1 MSDAPILDGR
11 YASHNIPRVAAPV
24 EIYHPAFAI
33 FLGHANDPILSVPDD
48 IVKTTAQFMLSQSQ
62 IATAENQRTNT
73 RLHLGNLLGIPA
85 IQNLNRNRTSS
96 DHIITIPAEEKIC
109 EQAALA
115 IVEEKGELGTSGEPS
130 VQGSFSYYEFWNDA
144 DRPKLLQ
151 ACSCPSFI
159 ISVAGPWLVICGAI
173 YTSLPIVHRLTDY
186 IWLGYGRAI
195 DDAHVLRVARIL
207 YALRLGMQSLKTYY
221 ETLEYDPEDT
231 TSRYFPLATSY
242 VQPNGE
248 KVEFKYNA
256 PLKVGDLSCVTYLAT
271 DCRDPQRKFIVKF
284 VERYGEKAHKLLAE
298 NQLAPD
304 LLYYG
309 DVWTIPEAA
318 RGSRPRQ
325 MVVMEYIRGRT
336 AAELKEVPQ
345 CVRDAVKRA
354 LGLLHEKKMVHG
366 DIRLPNVMIQ
376 DCDEGE
382 EGDGDAADGGDKL
395 ADRVR
400 LIDFDW
406 AGDEGTVR
414 YPHFLSRQGRVAGVE
429 DYGFILAAHDD
440 AMVRKLL

>member
-1 MSDAPILDGR
+1 MSNAPILDGR
-11 YASHNIPRVAAPV
+11 YASHSIPRVAAPV
-24 EIYHPAFAI
+24 EIHHPAFAI
-33 FLGHANDPILSVPDD
+33 FLGHVNDPTLSVPDD
-48 IVKTTAQFMLSQSQ
+48 TVKTTAQFMLSQSQ
-62 IATAENQRTNT
+62 IATVENQRTNI
-73 RLHLGNLLGIPA
+73 RLHLGNLLGISA
-85 IQNLNRNRTSS
+85 IPNPNWNRTSS
-96 DHIITIPAEEKIC
+96 HHVVTIPAEANFG

-115 IVEEKGELGTSGEPS
+115 IVEEKGELGTNGEPS
-130 VQGSFSYYEFWNDA
+130 VQGSFSYHAFWNDA
-144 DRPKLLQ
+144 DRPKLLK
-151 ACSCPSFI
+151 ACPCPSFI

-173 YTSLPIVHRLTDY
+173 YSSLPVVHRLTDY
-186 IWLGYGRAI
+186 IWLGYSRAI
-195 DDAHVLRVARIL
+195 DDGHILRVARIF
-207 YALRLGMQSLKTYY
+207 YALHLGMQNLKTYY
-221 ETLEYDPEDT
+221 ETLEYNPEDT

-248 KVEFKYNA
+248 KVEFKYKA

-271 DCRDPQRKFIVKF
+271 DCRDPQRKLIVKF

-298 NQLAPD
+298 NQLAPE

-309 DVWTIPEAA
+309 DVWTILEAA

-345 CVRDAVKRA
+345 CVRDAIKRA
-354 LGLLHEKKMVHG
+354 LELLHEKKMVHG
-366 DIRLPNVMIQ
+366 DIRLPNVIIQ
-376 DCDEGE
+376 DRDEGE
-382 EGDGDAADGGDKL
+382 EGDGGNAYGGDKL
-395 ADRVR
+395 ADRVK
-400 LIDFDW
+400 LIDFHW